1 MPDSDTLI
9 RTKEAAEITGDSVRT
24 FLRRVGKD
32 ITPALKLDGKR
43 GAYLFA
49 RSDVEALV
57 QS

>member
-32 ITPALKLDGKR
+32 ISPAIKLDGKR
-43 GAYLFA
+43 GAYLFDRA
-49 RSDVEALV
+49 DVEALAR
-57 QS
+57 S